1 MPNGWLGLQLG
12 KAIYIHCFHVE
23 MADSNLP
30 QMLQRVKAQGA
41 SMTTPQKPVPA
52 STAVPTSSSSN
63 GANAEILDY
72 LKKIMQ
78 QGEATSKQ
86 LDKLQTQ
93 HFELSV
99 QVKKIQGQLDAT
111 LKKQ

>member
-12 KAIYIHCFHVE
+12 KAIYIQCFNVE

-41 SMTTPQKPVPA
+41 SVTTPQKPVPA
-52 STAVPTSSSSN
+52 PTAVPTSSSSN
-63 GANAEILDY
+63 GANNGEIMDY

-78 QGEATSKQ
+78 EVQ
-86 LDKLQTQ
+86 KLQTQ
-93 HFELSV
+93 HVELSA
-99 QVKKIQGQLDAT
+99 QVKKMQGQLDAT